1 MRSFYRTNVVQRQRL
16 RLAVTALILFV
27 LGILVGYLSANGL
40 SSDASPDVEIR
51 LDGKQRSKDGRV
63 NSRGLVKP
71 VLEDLHNVKDALRR
85 GDDLK
90 RPGDE
95 VVAQRKQHS
104 QRDQVIDRA
113 NTQDSQPGAQGEH
126 IPQNE
131 NTQDKPGRGL
141 ECPQEDSTGFDALQI
156 PLKHL
161 PRGKKTSVAE
171 KYNRRAHNCASN
183 GIWNR
188 VTIDDH
194 HRILHNIVK
203 IGKIKKNSF
212 ALDWGSGCGHSM
224 QFLFD
229 EYDVTGVGLD
239 VSNMTIAYARSNTT
253 KANLHCVADGTK
265 LEWIPS
271 NFFDHA
277 FSFGSI
283 YHVYNRT
290 MFCHVIRQLVRV
302 VKPGGTVYNGWTE
315 NAEYKRAHV
324 GMCLEDLDVTF
335 EIVEERKGF
344 SDVAI
349 FPLKAQQ
356 TTPNTYSLV
365 VTKTKPTE
373 NDDVFSLAN
382 IPISCGVHVCERR
395 AVVKVEKRRE
405 EEDDHRPDAQEE
417 RPKPHAAVVERKP
430 ADDEEGDKEGWPSC
444 PPYDAN
450 IERLQI
456 PLEHLPRKKKTS
468 VAQKYDRRAHNCATH
483 GIWHRVTIA
492 DHEAIL
498 KRVGE
503 LLEAKKDEVLFDWG
517 SGCGH
522 QLDFMTRMFGARG
535 LGVDVSNLT
544 IAYAVENTT
553 KVNRHCVADG
563 SRLEWIPSNFF
574 DHAYSFGSIYHVYNK
589 STFCSVLQQMVRV
602 VKPGGK
608 IYNGWTENR
617 EFHRNDLVKC
627 INTDTGSHHEIR
639 VLEEAE
645 LFHHVPNFPL
655 KQYRQTPN
663 TYSLLVVKAQ

>member
-1 MRSFYRTNVVQRQRL
+1 M
-16 RLAVTALILFV
+16 LI
-27 LGILVGYLSANGL
+27 GYISANGL
-40 SSDASPDVEIR
+40 SGGSSSVEIR
-51 LDGKQRSKDGRV
+51 SEREVRPSGRRLAKPIEDFV
-63 NSRGLVKP
+63 VAQP
-71 VLEDLHNVKDALRR
+71 VLGHDEVV
-85 GDDLK
+85 GMK

-95 VVAQRKQHS
+95 DAHLQAKQQRNS
-104 QRDQVIDRA
+104 QRENVVGVD
-113 NTQDSQPGAQGEH
+113 E
-126 IPQNE
+126 PQAGKPVDE
-131 NTQDKPGRGL
+131 AAPGRGL
-141 ECPQEDSTGFDALQI
+141 KCPQESDFNELQI

-194 HRILHNIVK
+194 HRILHDIVK
-203 IGKIKKNSF
+203 IGKIQKNSF
-212 ALDWGSGCGHSM
+212 VLDWGSGCGHSL

-229 EYDVTGVGLD
+229 EYDVTGVGID
-239 VSNMTIAYARSNTT
+239 VSNLTIAYARTNTT
-253 KANLHCVADGTK
+253 KADLHCVADGTK

-277 FSFGSI
+277 LSFGSI

-290 MFCHVIRQLVRV
+290 MFCHVIRQLVRI

-315 NAEYKRAHV
+315 NGEYKRVHV
-324 GMCLEDLDVTF
+324 PMCLADLDVDI
-335 EIVEERKGF
+335 EIVEEKKGF
-344 SDVAI
+344 ADVAI

-365 VTKTKPTE
+365 VTKKKPTSNFE
-373 NDDVFSLAN
+373 AFLLDN
-382 IPISCGVHVCERR
+382 IPITCGVHVCTPRQPTGKQDDDVQQQQVEVQEKQVDVH
-395 AVVKVEKRRE
+395 AVAARSKVK
-405 EEDDHRPDAQEE
+405 AQS
-417 RPKPHAAVVERKP
+417 A
-430 ADDEEGDKEGWPSC
+430 DEEGDKEGWPSC
-444 PPYDAN
+444 PNYDAN

-468 VAQKYDRRAHNCATH
+468 VAQKYDRRAHNCASH

-503 LLEAKKDEVLFDWG
+503 LLEVKKDEVLLDWG

-522 QLDFMTRMFGARG
+522 QLEFMTRMFGAKG

-589 STFCSVLQQMVRV
+589 SVFCSVLQQMVRV

-608 IYNGWTENR
+608 IYNGWTENK

-627 INTDTGSHHEIR
+627 INTDTNGHHEIR
-639 VLEEAE
+639 VLEEGE
-645 LFHHVPNFPL
+645 VFHHVANFPL

-663 TYSLLVVKAQ
+663 TYSLVVVKAE

>member
-1 MRSFYRTNVVQRQRL
+1 MRQFYRTNVVQRQRV
-16 RLAVTALILFV
+16 RLAVTALVLFL
-27 LGILVGYLSANGL
+27 LGMLIGYISANGI
-40 SSDASPDVEIR
+40 SSGSSPVETRSETRVSGRR
-51 LDGKQRSKDGRV
+51 LA
-63 NSRGLVKP
+63 KP
-71 VLEDLHNVKDALRR
+71 VLEELVVQPGA
-85 GDDLK
+85 GDTGDVGLK

-95 VVAQRKQHS
+95 NAKQLRNS
-104 QRDQVIDRA
+104 QRENIVGDAPPLVVDGEA
-113 NTQDSQPGAQGEH
+113 QPKKKDEQA
-126 IPQNE
+126 
-131 NTQDKPGRGL
+131 PGRGL
-141 ECPQEDSTGFDALQI
+141 KCPQESSFDDLQI

-194 HRILHNIVK
+194 HRILHDIVK
-203 IGKIKKNSF
+203 IGKIKKESF
-212 ALDWGSGCGHSM
+212 VLDWGSGCGHSL

-229 EYDVTGVGLD
+229 EYDVTGVGID
-239 VSNMTIAYARSNTT
+239 VSNLTIAYARSNTT
-253 KANLHCVADGTK
+253 KADLHCVADGTK

-277 FSFGSI
+277 LSFGSI

-315 NAEYKRAHV
+315 NAEFKRAHV
-324 GMCLEDLDVTF
+324 AMCLADLDVDV
-335 EIVEERKGF
+335 EIVEEKKGF
-344 SDVAI
+344 ADVAI

-356 TTPNTYSLV
+356 TLPNTYSLV
-365 VTKTKPTE
+365 VTKKSPTSNYE
-373 NDDVFSLAN
+373 SFLLEN
-382 IPISCGVHVCERR
+382 IPIACGVHVCTSRKTEKQDGDVQQQQKQQQVEPQVTQHAQQQLAARSG
-395 AVVKVEKRRE
+395 KVQS
-405 EEDDHRPDAQEE
+405 A
-417 RPKPHAAVVERKP
+417 
-430 ADDEEGDKEGWPSC
+430 DEEGDKEGWPSC
-444 PPYDAN
+444 PQYDAN

-468 VAQKYDRRAHNCATH
+468 VAQKYDRRAHNCASH

-503 LLEAKKDEVLFDWG
+503 LLEVKKDDVLFDWG

-522 QLDFMTRMFGARG
+522 QLEFMTRMFGARG

-589 STFCSVLQQMVRV
+589 SVFCSVLQQMVRI

-608 IYNGWTENR
+608 IYNGWTENK
-617 EFHRNDLVKC
+617 EFNRNDLVKC
-627 INTDTGSHHEIR
+627 INTDTNGHHEIR
-639 VLEEAE
+639 VLEEGE
-645 LFHHVPNFPL
+645 VFHHVANFPL

-663 TYSLLVVKAQ
+663 TYSLVVVKAE